1 MYIGKHSLLAH
12 IWACIQKK
20 FLDTKSVRPI
30 PCQVLNTHLTSHFPY
45 HDAWH
50 GRRPGGSVLLQLRL
64 TTPRKAKKHC
74 WYLKCKT
81 SQQHPKCPFF
91 VSSQTTV
98 SIDATSTKL
107 VSKDFGAFPLSEE
120 TDFARS
126 LRSGTRRSDE
136 IVEESG
142 GYKTQIVHEG
152 CTKSGVQ
159 KFKTNSLR
167 NGGIILV
174 WRSYLD
180 FGRALYSTSIWI
192 T

>member
-1 MYIGKHSLLAH
+1 MYIGKHSLLVH
-12 IWACIQKK
+12 IWACIQTK
-20 FLDTKSVRPI
+20 FLDTKSIRPI

-64 TTPRKAKKHC
+64 TTPSKARKNC

-81 SQQHPKCPFF
+81 SQQHPTCPFYIVAYDPSHTDTQLSLF
-91 VSSQTTV
+91 KELFCWTISM

-107 VSKDFGAFPLSEE
+107 VSKDFGAFPLSE

-126 LRSGTRRSDE
+126 LRSGTRTSDE

-142 GYKTQIVHEG
+142 RYKNTN
-152 CTKSGVQ
+152 CTRRLHKVRGTKNS
-159 KFKTNSLR
+159 KTNSLR
-167 NGGIILV
+167 
-174 WRSYLD
+174 
-180 FGRALYSTSIWI
+180 F
-192 T
+192 